1 MGFDRRLIA
10 IIIVALSLV
19 APAAFCAAAVLV
31 PAPSRPALAIVTI
44 AAGAWIGLLWQTNWW
59 GFTALWVRWLWPVLL
74 ALVTGLRFW
83 HFTPAAASTGALGV
97 ALALLLL
104 AAAILLLVPAVRAR
118 RHPGLA
124 VELAFPLAGGRFL
137 VTDGG
142 DGARSFL
149 LNYHYGFGTHRAS
162 GVSASMRYAMDVVEV
177 GRIWGEARGFLP
189 RRNAAFRIW
198 ERPLHAPCDGRV
210 ARVVGDVE
218 DNAAFGSHRPYG
230 LGNHVII
237 SRPDGTC
244 VVLGHLRRGSV
255 AVSEGETVRAGQVLG
270 RVGNSGCT
278 ERPHLHMQAMRSVT
292 GDWWHGEPLPM
303 RFAGRF
309 LIRNQLY
316 RA

>member
-10 IIIVALSLV
+10 IVILTLSLV
-19 APAAFCAAAVLV
+19 VPAALCAAAALL
-31 PAPSRPALAIVTI
+31 PAPSRPALALCIL
-44 AAGAWIGLLWQTNWW
+44 AAAAWMALLWQVNWW
-59 GFTALWVRWLWPVLL
+59 GFTAPWLRWLWPVAL
-74 ALVTGLRFW
+74 ALVAGLRFAR
-83 HFTPAAASTGALGV
+83 FRPAAPPAAGLGV
-97 ALALLLL
+97 AALLLL
-104 AAAILLLVPAVRAR
+104 GAAILLLVPVLRAR
-118 RHPGLA
+118 SHPGPA

-137 VTDGG
+137 VADGG

-149 LNYHYGFGTHRAS
+149 LNYHYGFGKHRAS

-177 GRIWGEARGFLP
+177 GRVWGEARGFLP

-198 ERPLHAPCDGRV
+198 ERPLRAPCDGRV

-230 LGNHVII
+230 LGNHVVLAM
-237 SRPDGTC
+237 PAGAY

-255 AVSEGETVRAGQVLG
+255 AVAEGETVRAGQLLG
-270 RVGNSGCT
+270 RVGNSGWT
-278 ERPHLHMQAMRSVT
+278 ERPHLHMQAMRSAV
-292 GDWWHGEPLPM
+292 GDWWHGEPLAM

-309 LIRNQLY
+309 LVRNRVV